1 MLKICFS
8 TSFINRISFFEK
20 VFLAKSLALMIRAGL
35 PLRESIA
42 TIQEQSKS
50 KTFKKILDDILKSID
65 NGQSL
70 TTSLSRHPNI
80 FDSLYI
86 NMIKIGEESGTLA
99 ENLGHLSLQLEKS
112 HELRSKVKAAMIY
125 PAIILTA
132 VIILGLA
139 LTFFVLPQITPIFK
153 TFDIQLPLATRIL
166 IAFTEI
172 IQNYGLFILIGV
184 VALSVILFL
193 ISRFRP
199 VKFLIHKIT
208 LKIPIAG
215 AISRNVNIAHFSRT
229 LGVLLKSG
237 ITVVSALD
245 ITQTTLGNLVY
256 QKELVEVAEEV
267 QRGKPISDYLRKKE
281 TIFPLTVSRMVEV
294 GEKTGNL
301 EETLLYLSNFYEAE
315 VDRSV
320 KSLSTILE
328 PILLLIIGA
337 VVGFIALAIITPIYD
352 ITRGL
357 HL

>member
-1 MLKICFS
+1 MNINQ
-8 TSFINRISFFEK
+8 FINRVSFLDK
-20 VFLAKSLALMIRAGL
+20 VLFAKNLALMIKAGL

-50 KTFKKILDDILKSID
+50 KTFKKILDDILRNID
-65 NGQSL
+65 NGQPL
-70 TTSLSRHPNI
+70 AASLSRHPQV
-80 FDSLYI
+80 FDNLYI
-86 NMIKIGEESGTLA
+86 NMIKVGEESGTLE
-99 ENLGHLSLQLEKS
+99 ENLGHLTLQLEKS
-112 HELRSKVKAAMIY
+112 HELRSKVKAAMVY
-125 PAIILTA
+125 PSFILTA
-132 VIILGLA
+132 VIALGAA

-153 TFDIQLPLATRIL
+153 TFDIQLPFATRIL

-184 VALSVILFL
+184 IVLAVILFL
-193 ISRFRP
+193 ISRIRL

-208 LKIPIAG
+208 LKLPIAG

-237 ITVVSALD
+237 VPIVSALD

-256 QKELVEVAEEV
+256 QKELVEVAGEV

-281 TIFPLTVSRMVEV
+281 TIFPLMVSRMVGV

-315 VDRSV
+315 VDRSI

-337 VVGFIALAIITPIYD
+337 VVGFVALAIITPIYE

>member
-1 MLKICFS
+1 MIINQ
-8 TSFINRISFFEK
+8 FINQVSFLDK
-20 VFLAKSLALMIRAGL
+20 VLFTKNLALMIKAGL
-35 PLRESIA
+35 PLRESVA
-42 TIQEQSKS
+42 TIQDQSKG
-50 KTFKKILDDILKSID
+50 KVFKKILDDILKNID

-70 TTSLSRHPNI
+70 ATSLSHHPGV

-86 NMIKIGEESGTLA
+86 NMIRVGEESGTLE
-99 ENLGHLSLQLEKS
+99 ENLGHLTLQLEKS

-125 PAIILTA
+125 PSFILVT
-132 VIILGLA
+132 VIVLA
-139 LTFFVLPQITPIFK
+139 AGLTFFVLPQITPIFK
-153 TFDIQLPLATRIL
+153 TFDIQLPFATRIL

-184 VALSVILFL
+184 IVLAVISFL
-193 ISRFRP
+193 ISRLRP

-208 LKIPIAG
+208 LKLPITG

-237 ITVVSALD
+237 IPIISALD

-256 QKELVEVAEEV
+256 QKELVGVAAEV
-267 QRGKPISDYLRKKE
+267 QGGKAISDYLRKKE
-281 TIFPLTVSRMVEV
+281 TIFPLMVSRMVGV

-301 EETLLYLSNFYEAE
+301 EETLLYLSDFYEAE

-320 KSLSTILE
+320 KSLSTIFE